1 MSLYTRALRHIDMN
15 RVKELREQRKIA
27 EEELQEE
34 ILRAHVERHEE
45 MIRAYQSK
53 HVDWRRELDEG
64 MTTADLGMIN
74 LPGEPDTIQT
84 SIPST
89 SLSSADN
96 LGPPTEDG
104 VVPRVQSFQ
113 VVDAS
118 KTDTITLNIAGSFT
132 TKTVDGSVLSD
143 KVSVGVLQGGSY
155 GGNYL
160 AGGGDTNGL
169 GSGTHTITI
178 PQKFRKAGVR
188 FDVIQITAF
197 QGESGTVSITG
208 AGLKRVN
215 PMNVFVSLDDPEANA
230 FIRDTLGNENLS
242 PAQKKKKLE
251 QMLGASAE
259 YLIKMFGEGIFT
271 GASEISDVELQQSFA
286 DMANAGPS
294 TPVKVD
300 SDGRIVPNMGG
311 GRPANIRPQ
320 QGPRQAKTSDNPADW
335 PSRHDLPTGP
345 QGPSKDIPWVP
356 EAPKTDKKKPKQ
368 PQYAHYEPEGEVI
381 VEKKLKSPASLLDKI
396 PGYYD
401 GKPAPLGFPIEE
413 PPKMVNG
420 KHPDLVDGKKV
431 SKRYNRLDPIS
442 AKAMPPTGNPH
453 IDKKVRAAASKP
465 K

>member
-84 SIPST
+84 PIPST

-169 GSGTHTITI
+169 GNGTHTITI

-453 IDKKVRAAASKP
+453 IDKKVRAAANKP